1 MPRFVFVVPFLCS
14 WAFMVNGL
22 RADEGVAFFEAKIR
36 PLLAGQCYE
45 CHSVRAKK
53 VEGGLLLDSRA
64 GVLKGGDSG
73 PALVPGKPDES
84 LMLKALTYRDSD
96 LQMPPDDR
104 LDDAEIGAVRKWIA
118 MGAPDPRDEP
128 VGEVVEEKG
137 IDYTKARASWA
148 YQRPREHVLPSVENP
163 SWARRPLDHF
173 VLSRIEKAELA
184 PSVMADRRILV
195 RRAYLDLHGLPPTT
209 EQVEAFLLDNRGDAW
224 ERLIDELLASPRY
237 GERWGRHWLDVAR
250 YADSN
255 GMDENIA
262 HPNAWRYRDYVI
274 RSFNE
279 DKPFNRFIVEQLAG
293 DLLPSN
299 DLAQRRDQTTGLGF
313 LSVGPKM
320 LACDDPAKMRRDI
333 VDEQIDT
340 MGRAFMGMT
349 LGCARCHDHKF
360 DPIPTEDYYGLAGIF
375 LSTKTLTKYT
385 VVAHYH
391 QHDFTEPSVQGRYQ
405 KIAELTKRR
414 KSKKTPKEEKE
425 KLKGEIE
432 ALKKD
437 LPPQHLV
444 MGVREEEK
452 IEDTKVHLR
461 GNYLT
466 LGREVPRRL
475 LTVIAG
481 EKQGALPNDQSGR
494 LELARWIASD
504 AHPLTARVIAN
515 RLWRWHFGRG
525 IVSTPDNFG
534 VLGAEPTHP
543 ELLDHLALLLI
554 KSGWSLKSLHREIM
568 GSATYRQ
575 SSHAT
580 AAQGQDPENKL
591 FARWAPRR
599 VEAEVLRDSI
609 LFKSNRLDLT
619 MGGGMIDKGPTEYA
633 SRGSLAEWVKLTRR
647 TVYLPVLRSGGYE
660 GMIAFDFADPSVID
674 GNRRSSTVTPQALYL
689 MNSPLVH
696 ASSTALAKVLLEGTS
711 GATEEQRVGWMTHHL
726 YGRPPRSGE
735 VYRGA
740 QFVRSYRAKVE
751 GNEEKA
757 WAAYARVLF
766 ASNEFLYIE

>member
-1 MPRFVFVVPFLCS
+1 MPRLIPAVLILSCLVLTTK
-14 WAFMVNGL
+14 GL
-22 RADEGVAFFEAKIR
+22 HADEGIAFFESKIR
-36 PLLAGQCYE
+36 PLLAEHCYE

-53 VEGGLLLDSRA
+53 VKGGLLLDSRA
-64 GVLKGGDSG
+64 ALLKGGDSG

-84 LMLKALTYRDSD
+84 LLLKALSYRDSD

-104 LDDAEIGAVRKWIA
+104 LDESDIGAVRKWIA
-118 MGAPDPRDEP
+118 MGAPDPRDGP
-128 VGEVVEEKG
+128 AGEVKEEKG
-137 IDYTKARASWA
+137 IDYAKARSSWV
-148 YQRPREHVLPSVENP
+148 YQRPKAHELPIVKNP
-163 SWARRPLDHF
+163 SWARRGLDHF
-173 VLSRIEKAELA
+173 VLSKIEEKKLA
-184 PSVMADRRILV
+184 PAPQADRRTLV

-209 EQVEAFLLDNRGDAW
+209 EQVQAFLLDNRENAW

-274 RSFNE
+274 RSFNAG
-279 DKPFNRFIVEQLAG
+279 KPFNQFIVEQLAG
-293 DLLPSN
+293 DLLPSK
-299 DLAQRRDQTTGLGF
+299 DLAQRRDQITGLGF

-360 DPIPTEDYYGLAGIF
+360 DPIPTADYYGLAGIF
-375 LSTKTLTKYT
+375 LSTKTLTKYS

-391 QHDFTEPSVQGRYQ
+391 QHNLTEPSVRERHQ
-405 KIAELTKRR
+405 KIGELSKRR
-414 KSKKTPKEEKE
+414 NNKKTPKEEKE

-437 LPPQHLV
+437 LPSQHLV

-452 IEDTKVHLR
+452 IADTKVHLR

-466 LGREVPRRL
+466 LGEEVPRRL

-481 EKQGALPNDQSGR
+481 ENQNALPKEQSGR

-504 AHPLTARVIAN
+504 EHPLTARVIAN

-534 VLGAEPTHP
+534 VLGAKPTHP
-543 ELLDHLALLLI
+543 ELLDHLANFLI
-554 KSGWSLKSLHREIM
+554 KSKWSLKALHREIM
-568 GSATYRQ
+568 SSATYRQ
-575 SSHAT
+575 SAL
-580 AAQGQDPENKL
+580 AAASQEQDPGNEL
-591 FARWAPRR
+591 FARWVLRR

-609 LFKSNRLDLT
+609 LYKSNRLDLT
-619 MGGGMIDKGPTEYA
+619 MGGGMLKKGPTEYA
-633 SRGSLAEWVKLTRR
+633 SRGSLAEWIKLTRR

-660 GMIAFDFADPSVID
+660 GMNAFDFADPSVID
-674 GNRRSSTVTPQALYL
+674 GNRRSSTVTPQALFL

-696 ASSTALAKVLLEGTS
+696 QSSADLAKIMVGATG
-711 GATEEQRVGWMTHHL
+711 GATEEQRVGWMTMHL
-726 YGRPPRSGE
+726 YGRTPRSAE
-735 VYRGA
+735 ISRGA
-740 QFVRSYRAKVE
+740 RFIRSYRTKVD
-751 GNEEKA
+751 GSEEKA